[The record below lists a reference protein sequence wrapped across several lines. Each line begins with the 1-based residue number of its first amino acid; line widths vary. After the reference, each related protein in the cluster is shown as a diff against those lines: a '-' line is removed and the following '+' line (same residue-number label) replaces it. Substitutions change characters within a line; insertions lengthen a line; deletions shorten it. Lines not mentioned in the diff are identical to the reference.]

1 MLVGVELE
9 TVREAY
15 EVLVERQ
22 IQRWADEDRTGHGGT
37 WTSSAQP
44 RLNLRPSAADGDRGL
59 LLDEDTAAAIE
70 FWCHPNVQGASSQ
83 LLGVEDAG
91 VTEMML
97 MCSPQK
103 DHGPNTCH
111 RVRRAAFFPQ
121 TPPASDDSAAQDF
134 SAAHGSPMEGYAEDI
149 LGGGARYIQWSTSQ
163 HLDTSHLFFALVFA
177 PFPPQVSSI

>member
-1 MLVGVELE
+1 MSARAAALTRRPSTSQYVILRNVLVGAELE

-44 RLNLRPSAADGDRGL
+44 RLNLRPSAADENRGL

-103 DHGPNTCH
+103 DHGPNTWH
-111 RVRRAAFFPQ
+111 RVRRAALSNSPFR
-121 TPPASDDSAAQDF
+121 PPC
-134 SAAHGSPMEGYAEDI
+134 AH
-149 LGGGARYIQWSTSQ
+149 L
-163 HLDTSHLFFALVFA
+163 
-177 PFPPQVSSI
+177 

>member
-1 MLVGVELE
+1 MLVGAELE

-44 RLNLRPSAADGDRGL
+44 RLNLRPSAADGDRKL

-70 FWCHPNVQGASSQ
+70 FWCHPNVQGASSK

-103 DHGPNTCH
+103 DHGPNTWH
-111 RVRRAAFFPQ
+111 RVRALSTNP
-121 TPPASDDSAAQDF
+121 
-134 SAAHGSPMEGYAEDI
+134 SP
-149 LGGGARYIQWSTSQ
+149 
-163 HLDTSHLFFALVFA
+163 HL
-177 PFPPQVSSI
+177 

>member
-1 MLVGVELE
+1 MSVRAAALTRRPSTSQYVILRNVLVGAELE

-44 RLNLRPSAADGDRGL
+44 RLNLRPSAADSDRGL
-59 LLDEDTAAAIE
+59 LLDKDTAAAIE

-103 DHGPNTCH
+103 DHGPSTWH
-111 RVRRAAFFPQ
+111 RVRRAAFGI
-121 TPPASDDSAAQDF
+121 AL
-134 SAAHGSPMEGYAEDI
+134 SPD
-149 LGGGARYIQWSTSQ
+149 L
-163 HLDTSHLFFALVFA
+163 
-177 PFPPQVSSI
+177 